1 MPPRVSIIMSA
12 YNHRDYVAE
21 SINSVLNQTFRDFEF
36 LIGDDHSTDGTDDI
50 IRSFTDPRIQVWY
63 QKVNTHGCSAFL
75 RSKATGHYIAIIH
88 SDDVWLP
95 DKLETQVAYMDK
107 HPECAACFTHA
118 ALIDESGGR
127 HAAFDMDE
135 DTFRQPN
142 RTQAG
147 WLRYF
152 FMNGNCLCHP
162 SVLAKR
168 EIYTQP
174 EINRALRQLPDFQ
187 KWISFVKRYPIHVI
201 TKDLTLHRRHLATC
215 ANMSAGGME
224 NEIRYREE
232 SHCILESFFDDVPD
246 ELFIEAFSKLFRDK
260 KASTPEELLCE
271 KYFLLL
277 DHSMM
282 KRELGKLA
290 AAMFFYKH
298 CGNRDVLNVLADKY
312 GYSLQD
318 YYKLTGGIALSCS
331 DSAAPGQEQI
341 TALQS
346 RLLALEQAYDDV
358 TSSTIWRITKP
369 LRKAVDYLK
378 K

>member
-1 MPPRVSIIMSA
+1 
-12 YNHRDYVAE
+12 
-21 SINSVLNQTFRDFEF
+21 
-36 LIGDDHSTDGTDDI
+36 
-50 IRSFTDPRIQVWY
+50 
-63 QKVNTHGCSAFL
+63 
-75 RSKATGHYIAIIH
+75 
-88 SDDVWLP
+88 
-95 DKLETQVAYMDK
+95 MDK
-107 HPECAACFTHA
+107 HPECGACFTHA
-118 ALIDESGGR
+118 AMIDEGGNR

-142 RTQAG
+142 RTQAE

-187 KWISFVKRYPIHVI
+187 KWISLVKRCPIHII
-201 TKDLTLHRRHLATC
+201 TEDLTLHRRHLATC
-215 ANMSAGGME
+215 GNMSAGGME
-224 NEIRYREE
+224 NEIRFREE
-232 SHCILESFFDDVPD
+232 SYCILESFFDDIPD
-246 ELFIEAFSKLFRDK
+246 ELFIEAFSRLFRYN

-277 DHSMM
+277 DYSLM
-282 KRELGKLA
+282 KKELGKLA
-290 AAMFFYKH
+290 AAVFFYNH
-298 CGNRDVLNVLADKY
+298 CGNRDVLYVLANKY

-318 YYKLTGGIALSCS
+318 YYKLTGGIYLNCS
-331 DSAAPGQEQI
+331 GCATPDQEEI

-346 RLLALEQAYDDV
+346 RLSARERAYDDV
-358 TSSTIWRITKP
+358 TNSTIWRITKP
-369 LRKAVDYLK
+369 LRRAMDYLK